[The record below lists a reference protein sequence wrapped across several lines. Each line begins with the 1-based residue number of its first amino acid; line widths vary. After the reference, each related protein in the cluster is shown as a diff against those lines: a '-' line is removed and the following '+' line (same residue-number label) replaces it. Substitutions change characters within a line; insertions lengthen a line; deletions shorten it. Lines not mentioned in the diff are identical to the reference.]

1 MCLNCKTVFKKN
13 DPFTDIS
20 LDVPDYN
27 KNEPTEPRPED
38 LITGKLNIKLF
49 KFFYAKQI
57 FFFVDCLARYIQ
69 VEELNENNVYFC
81 STCQNQQKITK
92 RFYINNLPNVGYY
105 G

>member
-20 LDVPDYN
+20 LDVPDY

-38 LITGKLNIKLF
+38 LITGKLNPKLF
-49 KFFYAKQI
+49 TFFYSKQI
-57 FFFVDCLARYIQ
+57 IFFVDCLARYIQ